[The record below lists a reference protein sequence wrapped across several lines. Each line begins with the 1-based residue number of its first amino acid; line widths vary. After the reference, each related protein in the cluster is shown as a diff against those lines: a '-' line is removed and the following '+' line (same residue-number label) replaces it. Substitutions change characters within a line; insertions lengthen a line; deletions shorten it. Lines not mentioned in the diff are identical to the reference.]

1 MPADFAKSLTAGK
14 PDRPNGTKS
23 RFQTSQVHQKWTPG
37 TSQVYGRAMPACV
50 KGNGTFLWPRTSGSL
65 GQIYISRLGASLT
78 AAASGPCGHV
88 IRCVT
93 SAGIRRVH
101 DRYMTGSARSSP

>member
-1 MPADFAKSLTAGK
+1 MQDALIPGGECQRQIHFS
-14 PDRPNGTKS
+14 RP
-23 RFQTSQVHQKWTPG
+23 
-37 TSQVYGRAMPACV
+37 
-50 KGNGTFLWPRTSGSL
+50 
-65 GQIYISRLGASLT
+65 GASLT

-101 DRYMTGSARSSP
+101 DRYMTGSA